1 MPVLDS
7 GPILVID
14 NARAVIAIWGLEPNT
29 KLISNRDADKLC
41 ERVPDAEA
49 IIGQRRA
56 DSSEE
61 VQLEVDETGRAMN
74 HTLPSK
80 LAQEPDTAFPY
91 GTIHAEFPAS
101 SLAAAALRT
110 VQGEI
115 AEEDL
120 DGRGLDVGPPH
131 IALRYGIQGDDISA
145 IEALLGTQNPIAVT
159 LGPTSSFPPSA
170 TRDVAV
176 VVTVDSPELHALYQR
191 LGEVTEF
198 ADPIHEYE
206 PHVTVAYEAQGC

>member
-1 MPVLDS
+1 MD
-7 GPILVID
+7 
-14 NARAVIAIWGLEPNT
+14 
-29 KLISNRDADKLC
+29 
-41 ERVPDAEA
+41 
-49 IIGQRRA
+49 
-56 DSSEE
+56 
-61 VQLEVDETGRAMN
+61 

-91 GTIHAEFPAS
+91 GTIHTELPAS
-101 SLAAAALRT
+101 SPAAVALRS

-131 IALRYGIQGDDISA
+131 ITLRYGIQGDDISA
-145 IEALLGTQNPIAVT
+145 IEELLGTQSPIAVT

-176 VVTVDSPELHALYQR
+176 VVATVDSPELHALYQR

-198 ADPIHEYE
+198 AEPIHEYE
-206 PHVTVAYEAQGC
+206 PHVTVAYVRPEVAEKYVGNQITAGHRFLITEVLIRTRSRNEIIVALNGWTRP